1 MGGPLRRAKGR
12 RFARARARARARQL
26 PACAAMPS
34 RAYFRGHLARGGV
47 STFLLSGA
55 RFALPPQEEPLLPH
69 DERPQSPQ
77 PRLLPLSLPRL

>member
-1 MGGPLRRAKGR
+1 
-12 RFARARARARARQL
+12 
-26 PACAAMPS
+26 MPS

-47 STFLLSGA
+47 STLRLSGA
-55 RFALPPQEEPLLPH
+55 RFALPPQEPLPPQEEPLLPH